1 MNKVMSLPV
10 SLFNSPHDCSGN
22 EIAINNIN
30 NTTMIL
36 TRSIF
41 SKRMIPWL
49 EVGYDLFIN
58 KGQFAINVEL
68 LARGLGRNKSAFYHF
83 FGNRETYMEFLIK
96 YHSMKADS
104 FVDDIKAIH
113 QFDPEY
119 LHLLIK
125 HHQVVLFNSQL
136 IKNSHDKLC
145 AHTLQEIN
153 LQLDEYI
160 LPVWSKYAGL
170 EHDLDLSKRC
180 HTIIRDYMY
189 IKITPELLNYTFLS
203 ELALEAKLMIRGLIN
218 CGKFIEQIER

>member
-1 MNKVMSLPV
+1 MSLPV
-10 SLFNSPHDCSGN
+10 SLFNSPHDYSGN
-22 EIAINNIN
+22 EIGIKSIN

-125 HHQVVLFNSQL
+125 HHQVILFNSQL

-145 AHTLQEIN
+145 AHALHKIN
-153 LQLDEYI
+153 LQLDECI
-160 LPVWSKYAGL
+160 LPVWSKFAGL

-180 HTIIRDYMY
+180 HSIFRDYIY
-189 IKITPELLNYTFLS
+189 IKVTPELLNYTFLNA
-203 ELALEAKLMIRGLIN
+203 LAVEAKLMIRGLIN
-218 CGKFIEQIER
+218 TGKFIEQIEK